1 MSLNSRHLL
10 PLIGI
15 LCVAWL
21 RHGAASESEPNGAGD
36 TPDALYQVV
45 VQGIREN
52 CRKME
57 CGVLTWQVEFEQR
70 TRGTDEYRQERRSGQ
85 MWQQGEKVAVK
96 VTWQN
101 IHGNATT
108 KREGEETTAVNV
120 YDGKEYRGM
129 LLGGTHMVLRKEPPY
144 EPDGNYLSRCGWP
157 GHLRSIVKEL
167 EKSQSDELVET
178 TWSVVEV
185 DGAERI
191 KLRKR
196 WIGPAFPNTY
206 KDYYFD
212 PTKGCVLAQT
222 EFYRNEKLEGTS
234 TWRLEEVLEGMWFPV
249 EGTGRS
255 MVSVGGQVYDAE
267 VRLAIDP
274 KKSSFNDRSAIPE
287 GTFKLAI
294 TDDIKTIADHRA
306 GDPPLFIHRHEAM
319 WPTDAEPEDTVSDAG
334 PTLEEVIRS
343 AEANEEK
350 LSLIKMD
357 FRTDSSSEGEAPE
370 YPRRHPGAG
379 GRLPKTRYAEV
390 QWAQDGIRQR
400 FVHSFFNPDGRRICQ
415 ISVVDGETCKVG
427 DWPELKRGT
436 IRDVSG
442 YSRWMVNFAAQLS
455 YRPFYH
461 PEEGAPLL
469 SETLA
474 TAELLSDVSLQ
485 QQNGVDVCALDIR
498 SGPLGCRRLY
508 IDTERGAMVRWE
520 LYMGTPDSAGARLL
534 QCLESTRFHQTEN
547 GGWLPVEGRNTY
559 YGDGYMRFKDVRV
572 DVNSI
577 SVDRADIPDSLFHLE
592 YPEHTILSNTIDR
605 DRGED

>member
-1 MSLNSRHLL
+1 MA
-10 PLIGI
+10 I
-15 LCVAWL
+15 LCVVWL
-21 RHGAASESEPNGAGD
+21 PDGSATESEPNAAGGN
-36 TPDALYQVV
+36 PDALYQRV

-57 CGVLTWQVEFEQR
+57 CGVLTWQAERKESP
-70 TRGTDEYRQERRSGQ
+70 RGTDEYRQERVSGQ
-85 MWQQGEKVAVK
+85 MWQQGEKVAVR
-96 VTWQN
+96 VTWQDT
-101 IHGNATT
+101 HGNATT
-108 KREGEETTAVNV
+108 KREGTETTAVNV

-129 LLGGTHMVLRKEPPY
+129 MLGGTHMVLRKEPPY
-144 EPDGNYLSRCGWP
+144 DPYAHYLNTCGWP

-196 WIGPAFPNTY
+196 WIAPAFPDTY
-206 KDYYFD
+206 KDFYFD
-212 PTKGCVLAQT
+212 PAKGCMLAQT

-234 TWRLEEVLEGMWFPV
+234 AWRLEEVLEGMWFPV
-249 EGTGRS
+249 ERTGRS
-255 MVSVGGQVYDAE
+255 IVYFDGQVYDAE

-274 KKSSFNDRSAIPE
+274 NKSSFNDRSAIPD
-287 GTFKLAI
+287 GTFKLEI

-306 GDPPLFIHRHEAM
+306 GDPPLLIDRRESERL
-319 WPTDAEPEDTVSDAG
+319 TDAEPDDTASDPA
-334 PTLEEVIRS
+334 PTLEDVIRS
-343 AEANEEK
+343 VKANEEK

-357 FRTDSSSEGEAPE
+357 FRTDFSSEGEPPD

-379 GRLPKTRYAEV
+379 GRLPEVRYEEV

-400 FVHSFFNPDGRRICQ
+400 FVHSFFNQDGRRICQ
-415 ISVVDGETCKVG
+415 INVVDGETCKVG

-469 SETLA
+469 SELLA

-485 QQNGVDVCALDIR
+485 QRNGRDVSVLDIR
-498 SGPLGCRRLY
+498 SGRIGCRRLY
-508 IDTERGAMVRWE
+508 IDTERGVMVRWE
-520 LYMGTPDSAGARLL
+520 LYSGTPDSAGARLL
-534 QCLESTRFHQTEN
+534 QCLESTRFQQTEN
-547 GGWLPVEGRNTY
+547 GGWLPVEGRTTHY
-559 YGDGYMRFKDVRV
+559 DDGYTQFKDIRV

-592 YPEHTILSNTIDR
+592 YPEHTILSNRIRR
-605 DRGED
+605 DSRVRP